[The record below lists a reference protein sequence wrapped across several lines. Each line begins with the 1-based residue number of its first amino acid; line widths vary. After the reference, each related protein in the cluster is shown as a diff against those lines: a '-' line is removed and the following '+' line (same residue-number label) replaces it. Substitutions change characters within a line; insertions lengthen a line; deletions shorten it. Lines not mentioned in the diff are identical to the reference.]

1 MIIGKKMLF
10 GICAFVMVM
19 ATIGGML
26 IKNVNANDKLRIVV
40 DAGHGKPDGGA
51 VGVSG
56 VEEKDINLAIAKKLC
71 EVLQNKGIEVIM
83 TRDDDDGIWDN
94 DDDSIRKKKVSDM
107 HNRKKIMEDSKA
119 DLFISIHMNSFSDT
133 TANGLHIFYD
143 KAHPEAEELANLIQD
158 GIADITGA
166 KTHTVKT
173 ADTRLFLMK
182 NPPMPAI
189 LVECGFISNKKEEEK
204 LKNDEYQS
212 KIAWSIAESVEKYYQ
227 ILTNENN

>member
-1 MIIGKKMLF
+1 
-10 GICAFVMVM
+10 
-19 ATIGGML
+19 
-26 IKNVNANDKLRIVV
+26 
-40 DAGHGKPDGGA
+40 
-51 VGVSG
+51 
-56 VEEKDINLAIAKKLC
+56 
-71 EVLQNKGIEVIM
+71 M
-83 TRDDDDGIWDN
+83 TRDDDDGIWDSEE
-94 DDDSIRKKKVSDM
+94 DSIRKKKVSDM

-143 KAHPEAEELANLIQD
+143 KSHPEAEELANLIQD